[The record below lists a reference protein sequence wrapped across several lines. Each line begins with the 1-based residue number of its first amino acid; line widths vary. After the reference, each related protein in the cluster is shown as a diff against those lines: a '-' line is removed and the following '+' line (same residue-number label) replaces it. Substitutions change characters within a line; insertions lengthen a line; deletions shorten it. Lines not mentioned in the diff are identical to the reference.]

1 MYLFSEKDL
10 LLTSLEYSVLDMCHL
25 PTTVQ
30 CACIYVTKIRQ
41 MK

>member
-10 LLTSLEYSVLDMCHL
+10 LLTSSEFSVLDVCHL

-30 CACIYVTKIRQ
+30 NACVYMTELRQ